1 MEDITLERII
11 HYILGELPE
20 EEMKQLDQQVK
31 TDTGF
36 QERIEEAQSLLN
48 GIHRA
53 GEKEVEESVK
63 SFHREYRTQPEFE
76 RIIEDIDED
85 EKIGQLL
92 GGIEIEEQEFEP
104 MMAMEKAPNY
114 SIAIPEPEEKKI
126 RSISGFTKWIAL
138 AATVLLLVVVG
149 ISIFRDPGNQ
159 KLYASY
165 YSPENEFL
173 NTQMEY
179 LDRVGMASPDLEKRN
194 ALKEALNQYNQ
205 GNYKTSQESLSEY
218 LKDFPGDSVAMLY
231 LALNKIEN
239 KEFNVAIE
247 ILKKLISTDQGEVGR
262 LANWYLALTLL
273 KMDKPQEATNYL
285 SIVANDGSNRYSG
298 SARELLQKVRAE

>member
-11 HYILGELPE
+11 QYILGELPE

-31 TDTGF
+31 TDTGL
-36 QERIEEAQSLLN
+36 QERIEEAQRLLQ

-53 GEKEVEESVK
+53 GEKEVEETVK

-76 RIIEDIDED
+76 RIIEEIDQD

-92 GGIEIEEQEFEP
+92 GEIEIEEQEFEP
-104 MMAMEKAPNY
+104 MMAMEEATNY
-114 SIAIPEPEEKKI
+114 SSAIPKHGEMKI
-126 RSISGFTKWIAL
+126 RTISGFTKWIAL
-138 AATVLLLVVVG
+138 AATVILIVVVG
-149 ISIFRDPGNQ
+149 VSIFRDPGNQ

-165 YSPENEFL
+165 YSPEREFL
-173 NTQMEY
+173 NTQIEY
-179 LDRVGMASPDLEKRN
+179 LDRAGMASPDLERRR
-194 ALKEALNQYNQ
+194 ALKEALSQYNK

-218 LKDFPGDSVAMLY
+218 LKDFAGDSVAMLY

-239 KEFNVAIE
+239 KEYDVAIE
-247 ILKKLISTDQGEVGR
+247 ILKRLISTDQGEVGR
-262 LANWYLALTLL
+262 LANWYLALTLI

-285 SIVANDGSNRYSG
+285 SIVANDVSNRYSG
-298 SARELLQKVRAE
+298 SARELLQKVRTE

>member
-114 SIAIPEPEEKKI
+114 SIAIPEPEE
-126 RSISGFTKWIAL
+126 R
-138 AATVLLLVVVG
+138 
-149 ISIFRDPGNQ
+149 R
-159 KLYASY
+159 
-165 YSPENEFL
+165 L
-173 NTQMEY
+173 N
-179 LDRVGMASPDLEKRN
+179 
-194 ALKEALNQYNQ
+194 
-205 GNYKTSQESLSEY
+205 
-218 LKDFPGDSVAMLY
+218 
-231 LALNKIEN
+231 
-239 KEFNVAIE
+239 
-247 ILKKLISTDQGEVGR
+247 
-262 LANWYLALTLL
+262 
-273 KMDKPQEATNYL
+273 
-285 SIVANDGSNRYSG
+285 
-298 SARELLQKVRAE
+298 

>member
-11 HYILGELPE
+11 QYILGELPE
-20 EEMKQLDQQVK
+20 EEMKRMDQQVK
-31 TDTGF
+31 TDTGL
-36 QERIEEAQSLLN
+36 QQRIEEAQNLLE

-63 SFHREYRTQPEFE
+63 SFHANFKTSPEFKKL
-76 RIIEDIDED
+76 IEDSGAADG
-85 EKIGQLL
+85 EKGGVKLILL
-92 GGIEIEEQEFEP
+92 
-104 MMAMEKAPNY
+104 ASRY
-114 SIAIPEPEEKKI
+114 
-126 RSISGFTKWIAL
+126 KWISL
-138 AATVLLLVVVG
+138 AATVLFLVVVG
-149 ISIFRDPGNQ
+149 ISIFRDPRNQ

-179 LDRVGMASPDLEKRN
+179 LDRAGMASPDLEKRN
-194 ALKEALNQYNQ
+194 ALKEALSQYNQ